1 MTPEEAKLIL
11 NAARPGGKDDD
22 DPAVAGA
29 LSVAHRDPELTSWL
43 AGVRDFDARL
53 GTILRGH
60 EAPPWLLEHILA
72 GSSVECRTRRHRSVV
87 IGAIAAA
94 VTLLLSF
101 ATWKIIA
108 PTQPRFGEMRNFVAE
123 FVGDKWDHSFTLDQ
137 SDFQKINAWLDHH
150 PGMSRMDVSEQLAK
164 SSAYG
169 CKVIDWEHRKITLVC
184 FDVEGMGA
192 IVHVLATPKA
202 GLKNVP
208 GPKPVY
214 AEAGGFNTAS
224 WTRGDTVYVALT
236 QASQGELASLL

>member
-1 MTPEEAKLIL
+1 MTSEEAKLIL
-11 NAARPGGKDDD
+11 NAARPSGKDDD
-22 DPAVAGA
+22 DPVVAGA
-29 LSVAHRDPELTSWL
+29 LSVVHRDPELTSWL
-43 AGVRDFDARL
+43 AQTRDFDGRL
-53 GTILRGH
+53 STILRGH

-72 GSSVECRTRRHRSVV
+72 GSSLESRARRNRSVV

-94 VTLLLSF
+94 LALLLSI
-101 ATWKIIA
+101 ATWRMVA

-137 SDFQKINAWLDHH
+137 SDFQKINTWLAHH
-150 PGMSRMDVSEQLAK
+150 PGMSKMEVSQQLAK

-169 CKVIDWEHRKITLVC
+169 CKVIDWEHRKISLVC

-208 GPKPVY
+208 GPEPVY
-214 AEAGGFNTAS
+214 AEAGGFNSAS
-224 WTRGDTVYVALT
+224 WTKGDTVYVALT
-236 QASQGELASLL
+236 QASKGELASLL